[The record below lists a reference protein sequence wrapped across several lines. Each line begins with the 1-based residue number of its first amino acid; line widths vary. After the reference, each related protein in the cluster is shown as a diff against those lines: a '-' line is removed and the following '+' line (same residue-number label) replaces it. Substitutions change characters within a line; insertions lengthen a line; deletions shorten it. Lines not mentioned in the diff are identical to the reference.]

1 MVCVLYRFFVFAS
14 EKVIFQLNCLFLGNV
29 LYNLNKKNTQWFCS
43 LAALLFISRNCTIF
57 KSFCT
62 GSFLLWRT
70 TNWSSTSTKLFRI
83 KCLGTNSKRKILE
96 SYQRLNN
103 NSKTNQYC
111 VLLPTT
117 DYNIDTGGVWRWN
130 SVFGLAGWPA
140 RISWLQALVIRAQK
154 IFHRGMHLVISEAG
168 KIRINST

>member
-1 MVCVLYRFFVFAS
+1 MQFN
-14 EKVIFQLNCLFLGNV
+14 I
-29 LYNLNKKNTQWFCS
+29 NKKNTQWFCS
-43 LAALLFISRNCTIF
+43 LSALLFISRNCTIF

-117 DYNIDTGGVWRWN
+117 DYNIDTGGVCEGGTVYLVW
-130 SVFGLAGWPA
+130 LAGRPGSA
-140 RISWLQALVIRAQK
+140 DYRPSS
-154 IFHRGMHLVISEAG
+154 SEL
-168 KIRINST
+168 RRSSTGVCT